1 MFVDT
6 YADIFWNI
14 LKTSLEDCWH
24 SNSSKVR
31 ASFTIVHVTWCR
43 SWYFSTLAAAK
54 NPPVKDPT
62 PKNREGLGQQKL
74 PIAGRHCSSRCS
86 CSGSWY
92 ALARY
97 WNGST
102 FDTTCCGAW
111 SSDFG
116 AWSSD
121 SQHACAKGREIWEW
135 FEWSDKHGWI
145 AGWQQWD
152 DLVISRSTCHKKCS
166 KHRNDENGKNRRY

>member
-6 YADIFWNI
+6 YADVLF
-14 LKTSLEDCWH
+14 KTSSKLHRNIADIRIRVRWGHPLPLYMLHDVEVDIFLPLPGKK
-24 SNSSKVR
+24 SSSKG
-31 ASFTIVHVTWCR
+31 S
-43 SWYFSTLAAAK
+43 
-54 NPPVKDPT
+54 PPKPGGV
-62 PKNREGLGQQKL
+62 GQQKL
-74 PIAGRHCSSRCS
+74 PIAGRHCCSRGS

-145 AGWQQWD
+145 AGWRQWD
-152 DLVISRSTCHKKCS
+152 DLVISRSTCHKKWS
-166 KHRNDENGKNRRY
+166 KHRNDENGKNGRY